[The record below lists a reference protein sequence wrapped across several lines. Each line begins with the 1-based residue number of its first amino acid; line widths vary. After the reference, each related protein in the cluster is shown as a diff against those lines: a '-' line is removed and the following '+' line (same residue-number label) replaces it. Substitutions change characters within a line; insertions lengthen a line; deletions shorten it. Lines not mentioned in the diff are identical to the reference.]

1 MKKFIAVVMVVAMVA
16 ALGITASAADEIPQD
31 GLVASFTFD
40 DDLTGVTPTNATGDA
55 EATLADEGHNG
66 KAYDLG
72 ATVDEAWL
80 TLTKADGTGLFDG
93 VESFTFSYWS
103 KNDALSTTDWGL
115 FAFPNSVSVQSYP
128 NEHYIGLLEKQ
139 GTVIGE
145 FYDNEGARAGGTEL
159 ALMTMPSEWNMIT
172 YVYDADSATA
182 TLYVN
187 TFPGTPVT
195 MPDDRSVESILEGDY
210 TVWFGHA
217 NWQDNAHPN
226 GEFGSGLV
234 DDIVMYNRALTEEEV
249 LALATAQGY
258 TEEPDETEAPADDG
272 TEAPADDEDETK
284 APADDKDETKAPAG
298 NDGTGAAE
306 TGANKDEGGCGST
319 LGAAAAVVALTAVFG
334 CAVVKKH

>member
-40 DDLTGVTPTNATGDA
+40 DDLKGVTPTNTTGDA
-55 EATLADEGHNG
+55 QVTLSDEGHNG

-72 ATVDEAWL
+72 ATTDDQWI

-115 FAFPNSVSVQSYP
+115 FAFPNDIEKQSYP
-128 NEHYIGLLEKQ
+128 NEHYIGTLEKQ

-159 ALMTMPSEWNMIT
+159 ALMTVPEDWNMIT
-172 YVYDADSATA
+172 YVYDADTATA

-187 TFPGTPVT
+187 TFAGTPVT
-195 MPDDRSVESILEGDY
+195 MTDERSVESILKGDY

-217 NWQDNAHPN
+217 NWCDQNPN

-234 DDIVMYNRALTEEEV
+234 DDIVMYNRALSEEEV
-249 LALATAQGY
+249 MALATAQGY
-258 TEEPDETEAPADDG
+258 TEEPEETEAPDDETEAPADDNK
-272 TEAPADDEDETK
+272 DETN
-284 APADDKDETKAPAG
+284 APADDKDETNAAA
-298 NDGTGAAE
+298 GTGAAD
-306 TGANKDEGGCGST
+306 TGANKEEGGCGST